1 MQLLISLFV
10 YSLLSSASNF
20 HVVIDP
26 GHGGSDNGAVFSGT
40 READVSSA
48 ITKQLIKTLKK
59 DQNFTFSLTRK
70 HDIAVSLEQRA
81 LFTNNLN
88 NADIF
93 ISIHANSSK
102 DKRAKGAEFYF
113 KNLMSADEEVLFLTS
128 MENQGAPKLENS
140 ILASQFNHPSKVVQ
154 TILEDFH
161 RKQKT
166 RLSSEL
172 AKSFYSNWTVHK
184 KRKRTGIKQAP
195 FFVIS
200 NVKVPSVLIEVGY
213 LSHSKE
219 RRLLKDSNYQ
229 KEIAKSIYKGLVSY
243 KNKIQKDTHA
253 N

>member
-1 MQLLISLFV
+1 MQFV
-10 YSLLSSASNF
+10 LSLLFISTFASASKF
-20 HVVIDP
+20 HIVIDP
-26 GHGGSDNGAVFSGT
+26 GHGGSDNGAVYGGI
-40 READVSSA
+40 READIAKSIS
-48 ITKQLIKTLKK
+48 LKLLEFLNQ
-59 DQNFTFSLTRK
+59 DSEFSYELTR
-70 HDIAVSLEQRA
+70 HGDVDLTLEERA
-81 LFTNNLN
+81 IQTNQSH
-88 NADIF
+88 NADLF

-102 DKRAKGAEFYF
+102 DRRAKGAEFYF
-113 KNLMSADEEVLFLTS
+113 KNLMSPDEEVIFLTK
-128 MENQGAPKLENS
+128 MENQGAPKKD
-140 ILASQFNHPSKVVQ
+140 ILPPQFQHSSKVVQ

-172 AKSFYSNWTVHK
+172 AKSFYSSWSGQK
-184 KRKRTGIKQAP
+184 KRKSTAIKQAP

-200 NVKVPSVLIEVGY
+200 NVKVPSVLVEVGY

-243 KNKIQKDTHA
+243 KTQIQKDKNA